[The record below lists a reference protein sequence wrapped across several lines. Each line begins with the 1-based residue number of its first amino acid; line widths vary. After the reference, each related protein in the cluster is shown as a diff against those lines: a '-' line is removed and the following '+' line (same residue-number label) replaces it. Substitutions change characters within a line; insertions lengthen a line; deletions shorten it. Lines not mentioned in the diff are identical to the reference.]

1 MCMFVRALMA
11 MSVSSPLP
19 QCGLYALNSGARLG
33 GEYLYP
39 LNHHWPW
46 TTLHYILVLPS
57 ELTLFLA
64 SGRDRLV
71 SSEFF

>member
-1 MCMFVRALMA
+1 MFVRTLMT
-11 MSVSSPLP
+11 MRVSSPLL

-39 LNHHWPW
+39 LNHHWSW
-46 TTLHYILVLPS
+46 TTLHYILALPS

-64 SGRDRLV
+64 TGRDRLV
-71 SSEFF
+71 SCEFL